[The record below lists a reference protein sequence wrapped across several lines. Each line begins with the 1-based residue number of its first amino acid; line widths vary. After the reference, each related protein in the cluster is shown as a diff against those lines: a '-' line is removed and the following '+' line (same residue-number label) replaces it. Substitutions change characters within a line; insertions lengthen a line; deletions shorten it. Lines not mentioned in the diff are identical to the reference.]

1 MAPAKKNKSKI
12 LYSTLPKTGGG
23 GVGMKFRQPG
33 ETTKEMAK
41 GTRPC
46 AEATTVQQILLMMI
60 VHLCRKVVYGLD
72 ISYRIGM
79 YVLGTLLISVMAD
92 YRSTAPERKS
102 KSYFA
107 DESNFL
113 NQYFVKLGWGW
124 TITVVGAFVYFT
136 SKTYGCGRINIIRNN
151 LMRLVIATAVWY
163 SFTSLFDLIEEKTG
177 LCESRKFRQK
187 EGCLEAGLRWKGFDI
202 SGHSFILIWSN
213 FVIFEEGK
221 AYVGWERIKDFLRNE
236 EHRRTQTVNDEE
248 AETALTKLKNDEF
261 LHLRSNYTAATPYVR
276 ILFCLMAVFMIL
288 WDFMLIC
295 TVFYFHIMI
304 EKVVASG
311 VAVVLWFFFYKFAY
325 KQPLSPGLPGEGLFK
340 YVSFTDAASKTC
352 RRHSMRSPHTK
363 NNSSG
368 GNNTK
373 WSSKE
378 EVPKFMGMPLYALK
392 DYKEAEVE
400 DLGPVDQGVSG
411 ASIDRNNIVRPLGR
425 ARSRSSSRARM
436 SKSSINSLNYK
447 W

>member
-12 LYSTLPKTGGG
+12 IYSTLPNKNGGM
-23 GVGMKFRQPG
+23 GMKFRPPA
-33 ETTKEMAK
+33 ETSRSEAK

-60 VHLCRKVVYGLD
+60 VHICRKVVYGLD
-72 ISYRIGM
+72 ISYRIGI
-79 YVLGTLLISVMAD
+79 YILGTLLISVMAD
-92 YRSTAPERKS
+92 YRSTAPEKKS

-107 DESNFL
+107 NEKNFL

-124 TITVVGAFVYFT
+124 TLLVVGAFIFFT

-151 LMRLVIATAVWY
+151 LMRLGVATVVWY
-163 SFTSLFDLIEEKTG
+163 SFTELFNLIEEKSG
-177 LCESRKFRQK
+177 LCESPKFRQK
-187 EGCLEAGLRWKGFDI
+187 EACLSAGLRWKGFDI
-202 SGHSFILIWSN
+202 SGHCFILIWSN

-236 EHRRTQTVNDEE
+236 EHRRTQTNNDDE
-248 AETALTKLKNDEF
+248 AETALTKLKNEEF
-261 LHLRSNYTAATPYVR
+261 LQLRASYAENTPYVR
-276 ILFCLMAVFMIL
+276 MLFCVMALFMVL

-311 VAVVLWFFFYKFAY
+311 CAVMLWFFFYKFIY
-325 KQPLSPGLPGEGLFK
+325 KQPLSPGLPGEGIFK
-340 YVSFTDAASKTC
+340 YVSFVDAASKTC
-352 RRHSMRSPHTK
+352 KRHSARPASNKTAGGP
-363 NNSSG
+363 NS
-368 GNNTK
+368 K
-373 WSSKE
+373 WSSKD
-378 EVPKFMGMPLYALK
+378 EVPKFMGMPLYGLK

-400 DLGPVDQGVSG
+400 DMGNVDQSASG

-425 ARSRSSSRARM
+425 ARSRSTSRVRM
-436 SKSSINSLNYK
+436 SKSSLNSLNYK
-447 W
+447 WS